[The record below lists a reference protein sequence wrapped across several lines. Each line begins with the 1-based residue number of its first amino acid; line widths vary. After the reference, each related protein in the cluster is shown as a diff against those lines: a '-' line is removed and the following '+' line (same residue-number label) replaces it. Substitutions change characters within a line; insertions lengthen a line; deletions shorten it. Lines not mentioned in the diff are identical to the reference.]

1 MYIRIQLKMG
11 FRCFAAGGIVMKRKN
26 GYLHTI
32 LIGAAFLLVFFFGIS
47 NFIASAHEN
56 TDDQTVYKYYTS
68 IQIQSGDTLWDIA
81 EKTMTSEYD
90 STAEYVDVLKEM
102 NGLTSDQIE
111 AGQYLTVAYNDTV
124 YRE

>member
-1 MYIRIQLKMG
+1 
-11 FRCFAAGGIVMKRKN
+11 MKRRL

-32 LIGAAFLLVFFFGIS
+32 LIGAAFLLVFSFGIS

-56 TDDQTVYKYYTS
+56 TGEQAIYKYYKS
-68 IQIQSGDTLWDIA
+68 IQIQPGDTLWDIA
-81 EKTMTSEYD
+81 EETMTSEYD

-124 YRE
+124 YRK

>member
-1 MYIRIQLKMG
+1 MG
-11 FRCFAAGGIVMKRKN
+11 YRR
-26 GYLHTI
+26 
-32 LIGAAFLLVFFFGIS
+32 
-47 NFIASAHEN
+47 
-56 TDDQTVYKYYTS
+56 
-68 IQIQSGDTLWDIA
+68 
-81 EKTMTSEYD
+81 KTMTSEYD